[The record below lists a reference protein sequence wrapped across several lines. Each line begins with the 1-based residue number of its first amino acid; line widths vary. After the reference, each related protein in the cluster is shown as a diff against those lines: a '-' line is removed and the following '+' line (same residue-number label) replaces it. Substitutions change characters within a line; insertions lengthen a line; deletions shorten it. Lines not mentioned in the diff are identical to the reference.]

1 MPIETASEAKEKVR
15 TWMEGRKIF
24 VKETEVDEADFQ
36 LDGRT
41 ETQIPL
47 AIVLP
52 KNLSKSILVVTKIKI
67 HEMHADAL
75 NKLDPQE
82 KADFIWNLKK
92 DLIFAPATFAM
103 EPSGADV
110 KEIQF
115 TKEISFDEL
124 TDGRLINAMDSVCRC
139 FIWTAWVFTKKFGVP
154 TGDQ

>member
-1 MPIETASEAKEKVR
+1 MPIETAAEAKEKVR
-15 TWMEGRKIF
+15 AWMEGRSIF
-24 VKETEVDEADFQ
+24 IKETEADEVDFQ

-41 ETQIPL
+41 DTQIPL

-52 KNLSKSILVVTKIKI
+52 KNLPKSVLVITKIKL
-67 HEMHADAL
+67 HEMHANAL
-75 NKLDPQE
+75 NQLDPQE

-92 DLIFAPATFAM
+92 DLIFAPATFTM
-103 EPSGADV
+103 EPSGTNL

-139 FIWTAWVFTKKFGVP
+139 FIWTAWVFIKKFGTPV
-154 TGDQ
+154 GD